1 MNFMSDTL
9 QRFLFEQASVR
20 GELVQLDASWKA
32 VLERHEYPETVR
44 EPLGQMIVASVLL
57 AATMKFSGSITLQ
70 VRGSGPISMLVVD
83 CSPRHGDDELGPL
96 YHVRGMAIWEGE
108 VPDGDLTSRFGDGN
122 LVITIDPG
130 PGTKRYQGIVALS
143 GSSVAEAI
151 DDYLERSEQLAT
163 RMWLSADLERAAGM
177 LLQKIPAE
185 KEDEEAWNRLTMLAG
200 TITDGELLE
209 LEQQELIH
217 RLFHEEDVRVFE
229 RQPVAFHCT
238 CSRERVADALRSMGH
253 DEVMDIIRTE
263 GKVEAGCQ
271 FCNRHYE
278 FDAVDA
284 EQLFAELPQPGGGS
298 TRH

>member
-1 MNFMSDTL
+1 MSDTL

-32 VLERHEYPETVR
+32 VLERHNYPEAVR

-57 AATMKFSGSITLQ
+57 AATMKFNGSITLQ

-96 YHVRGMAIWEGE
+96 YHVRGMAHWNGE
-108 VPDGDLTSRFGDGN
+108 VPGGDLASRFGDGN

-130 PGTKRYQGIVALS
+130 PGSKRYQGIVALT
-143 GSSVAEAI
+143 GSSVADAI

-163 RMWLSADLERAAGM
+163 RMWLSADAGRAAGM
-177 LLQKIPAE
+177 LLQKLPAE
-185 KEDEEAWNRLTMLAG
+185 KVEEESWNRLTMLAG
-200 TITDGELLE
+200 TITEDELLE
-209 LEQQELIH
+209 LEQQELIY

-229 RQPVAFHCT
+229 RQPVAFHCN
-238 CSRERVADALRSMGH
+238 CSRERVADALRGMGR
-253 DEVMDIIRTE
+253 DEVMDIINTE
-263 GKVEAGCQ
+263 GKVEASCQ

-284 EQLFAELPQPGGGS
+284 EQLFAELAQPGGGS
-298 TRH
+298 THH

>member
-1 MNFMSDTL
+1 MSDTL

-20 GELVQLDASWKA
+20 GELVQLDASWQA
-32 VLERHEYPETVR
+32 VLERHEYPKAVR

-57 AATMKFSGSITLQ
+57 AATMKFNGSITLQ

-83 CSPRHGDDELGPL
+83 CSPRHGDDEHGPL

-108 VPDGDLTSRFGDGN
+108 VPDGDLAGRFGDGN

-130 PGTKRYQGIVALS
+130 PGSKRYQGIVALT
-143 GSSVAEAI
+143 GSSVADAI
-151 DDYLERSEQLAT
+151 DDYLERSEQLPT
-163 RMWLSADLERAAGM
+163 RMWLTADSGRAAGM
-177 LLQKIPAE
+177 LLQKLPAE
-185 KEDEEAWNRLTMLAG
+185 KVDEESWNRLTLLAA
-200 TITDGELLE
+200 TITEGELLE

-217 RLFHEEDVRVFE
+217 RLFHEEDVRLFE

-238 CSRERVADALRSMGH
+238 CSRERVADALRGMGH
-253 DEVMDIIRTE
+253 EEVRDIIQTE
-263 GKVEAGCQ
+263 GKVEATCQ
-271 FCNRHYE
+271 FCNRHYL

-284 EQLFAELPQPGGGS
+284 EQLFAELPQPEGGS